1 MKAKTLFS
9 RFRGLAAAT
18 LLVALF
24 AGACTKVDEPIPIP
38 DPDPATY
45 TIKGEVYNNNTGL
58 AISGVAVKI
67 GTLTGTT
74 DNAGKFQFAN
84 LTSAGKYTIE
94 LTKTGFMPVTV
105 SLEFPAGRPNE
116 AHIFTVSTMM
126 VPYVPGG
133 AFISPSTG
141 GTLFIE
147 GGATDANLVMAPNT
161 VAKDESGATIKT
173 AFQILAVQ
181 TNDQVVGAVQNP
193 PLKVFNFGPNGY
205 TFSPALILKI
215 DNPLG
220 NYRYSNL
227 VLQYFKNNAWETQ
240 TTPVTYDAASNDY
253 LTSITHFSM
262 YKVAFDVPVTTGTAP
277 QANIKVYDSLKINR
291 GLTSVS
297 WNNWKYQKKSG
308 YIFAQSL
315 ETTLT
320 NLGITGS
327 DQSQIIESIND
338 VVKFYNNGIAPQQSF
353 TLIDETKVESKSI
366 PSMTMLFVTGKQN
379 FTTKTYQ
386 VKLTKLSDNSEKVI
400 TFSTIHSG
408 SVELLFVPEAYDQHA
423 HGQYY
428 NHDSGLGGGGTV

>member
-1 MKAKTLFS
+1 MKAKTLFIKL
-9 RFRGLAAAT
+9 RGMALAT
-18 LLVALF
+18 LLASLF

-74 DNAGKFQFAN
+74 DHAGKFQFAN
-84 LTSAGKYTIE
+84 LTTSGKYTIE

-116 AHIFTVSTMM
+116 AHIFTVSAMM

-173 AFQILAVQ
+173 SFQIQAVQ
-181 TNDQVVGAVQNP
+181 TNDPGVGTDNNIP
-193 PLKVFNFGPNGY
+193 FKVFNFGPDGY
-205 TFSPALILKI
+205 TFSPPLQLKV
-215 DNPLG
+215 DNPLI
-220 NYRYSNL
+220 NYYFSNI

-240 TTPVTYDAASNDY
+240 STPVTYDPVSNDY
-253 LTSITHFSM
+253 VTSISHFSK
-262 YKVAFDVPVTTGTAP
+262 YRLTFQDILKSSYSVAGL
-277 QANIKVYDSLKINR
+277 KVYDSLKINR
-291 GLTSVS
+291 GLTNATWS
-297 WNNWKYQKKSG
+297 NWKYQKKSG
-308 YIFAQSL
+308 WVFSEPL

-320 NLGITGS
+320 NLGYTGS
-327 DQSQIIESIND
+327 DKDLLVLYING
-338 VVKFYNNGIAPQQSF
+338 VANMLTYGLSSGTSF
-353 TLIDETKVESKSI
+353 ALSDETALNQKNI
-366 PSMTMLFVTGKQN
+366 PSMTMLFVKGEQTFKTID
-379 FTTKTYQ
+379 FTITLYDRRK
-386 VKLTKLSDNSEKVI
+386 EKF
-400 TFSTIHSG
+400 TFIPIKIIEAG
-408 SVELLFVPEAYDQHA
+408 SVVLTFTPEAYDNHA
-423 HGQYY
+423 HGKYY
-428 NHDSGLGGGGTV
+428 NHDSGLGGGGSI

>member
-1 MKAKTLFS
+1 MKAKTLFL
-9 RFRGLAAAT
+9 RLRGMALAT
-18 LLVALF
+18 LLAALF

-173 AFQILAVQ
+173 SFQIQAVQ
-181 TNDQVVGAVQNP
+181 TNDPGVGTDNNIP
-193 PLKVFNFGPNGY
+193 FKVFNFGPDGY
-205 TFSPALILKI
+205 TFSPPLQLKV
-215 DNPLG
+215 DNPMS
-220 NYRYSNL
+220 NYRFSDIA
-227 VLQYFKNNAWETQ
+227 LQYFKNNAWETQ
-240 TTPVTYDAASNDY
+240 STPVTYDPVLNVY
-253 LTSITHFSM
+253 VTSISHFSS
-262 YKVAFDVPVTTGTAP
+262 YSLAINFPRIESSSTAG
-277 QANIKVYDSLKINR
+277 IKVYDSLKINR
-291 GLTSVS
+291 GLTNATWS
-297 WNNWKYQKKSG
+297 NWKYQKKSG
-308 YIFAQSL
+308 WVFSEPL

-320 NLGITGS
+320 NLGITGVDK
-327 DQSQIIESIND
+327 DQLAEVINQIGRLLSGG
-338 VVKFYNNGIAPQQSF
+338 FTPGTSF
-353 TLIDETKVESKSI
+353 TLSDETAVNLKNI
-366 PSMTMLFVTGKQN
+366 PSMTMLFVKGEQSFLSYSFNLNVYYRNSNTKVSIPIKLIGAKN
-379 FTTKTYQ
+379 VVLSFT
-386 VKLTKLSDNSEKVI
+386 
-400 TFSTIHSG
+400 
-408 SVELLFVPEAYDQHA
+408 PEAYDNHA
-423 HGQYY
+423 HGKYY
-428 NHDSGLGGGGTV
+428 NHDSGLGGGGTI

>member
-1 MKAKTLFS
+1 MKAKTLFLRLS
-9 RFRGLAAAT
+9 GMAFAT
-18 LLVALF
+18 LLAALF
-24 AGACTKVDEPIPIP
+24 AGSCTKVDEPIPIP

-84 LTSAGKYTIE
+84 LTTAGKYTIE

-116 AHIFTVSTMM
+116 AHIFTVSAMM

-173 AFQILAVQ
+173 SFQIQAVQ
-181 TNDQVVGAVQNP
+181 TNDPGVGTDNNIP
-193 PLKVFNFGPNGY
+193 FKVFNFGPDGY
-205 TFSPALILKI
+205 TFSPPLQLKV
-215 DNPLG
+215 DNPLI
-220 NYRYSNL
+220 NYYFSNI

-240 TTPVTYDAASNDY
+240 STPVTYDPVSNDY
-253 LTSITHFSM
+253 VTSISHFSK
-262 YKVAFDVPVTTGTAP
+262 YRLTFQDILKSSYSVAGL
-277 QANIKVYDSLKINR
+277 KVYDSLKINR
-291 GLTSVS
+291 GLTNATWS
-297 WNNWKYQKKSG
+297 NWKYQKKSG
-308 YIFAQSL
+308 WVFSEPL

-320 NLGITGS
+320 NLGYTGS
-327 DQSQIIESIND
+327 DKDLLVLYING
-338 VVKFYNNGIAPQQSF
+338 VANMLTYGLSSGTSF
-353 TLIDETKVESKSI
+353 ALSDETALNQKNI
-366 PSMTMLFVTGKQN
+366 PSMTMLFVKGEQTFKTID
-379 FTTKTYQ
+379 FTITLYDRRK
-386 VKLTKLSDNSEKVI
+386 EKF
-400 TFSTIHSG
+400 TFIPIKIIEAG
-408 SVELLFVPEAYDQHA
+408 SVVLTFTPEAYDNHA
-423 HGQYY
+423 HGKYY
-428 NHDSGLGGGGTV
+428 NHDSGLGGGGSI

>member
-1 MKAKTLFS
+1 MKAKTLFIKL
-9 RFRGLAAAT
+9 RGMALAT
-18 LLVALF
+18 LLASLF

-84 LTSAGKYTIE
+84 LTTAGKYTIE

-116 AHIFTVSTMM
+116 AHIFTVSAMM

-173 AFQILAVQ
+173 SFQIQAVQ
-181 TNDQVVGAVQNP
+181 TNDPGVGTDNNIP
-193 PLKVFNFGPNGY
+193 FKVFNFGPDGY
-205 TFSPALILKI
+205 TFSPPLQLKV
-215 DNPLG
+215 DNPLI
-220 NYRYSNL
+220 NYYFSNI

-240 TTPVTYDAASNDY
+240 STPVTYDPVSNDY
-253 LTSITHFSM
+253 VTSISHFSK
-262 YKVAFDVPVTTGTAP
+262 YRLTFQDILKSSYSVAGL
-277 QANIKVYDSLKINR
+277 KVYDSLKINR
-291 GLTSVS
+291 GLTNATWS
-297 WNNWKYQKKSG
+297 NWKYQKKSG
-308 YIFAQSL
+308 WVFSEPL

-320 NLGITGS
+320 NLGYTGS
-327 DQSQIIESIND
+327 DKDLLVLYING
-338 VVKFYNNGIAPQQSF
+338 VANMLTYGLSSGTSF
-353 TLIDETKVESKSI
+353 ALSDETALNQKNI
-366 PSMTMLFVTGKQN
+366 PSMTMLFVKGEQTFKTID
-379 FTTKTYQ
+379 FTITLYDRRK
-386 VKLTKLSDNSEKVI
+386 EKF
-400 TFSTIHSG
+400 TFIPIKIIEAG
-408 SVELLFVPEAYDQHA
+408 SVVLTFTPEAYDNHA
-423 HGQYY
+423 HGKYY
-428 NHDSGLGGGGTV
+428 NHDSGLGGGGSI

>member
-1 MKAKTLFS
+1 MKAKTLFIKL
-9 RFRGLAAAT
+9 RGMALAT
-18 LLVALF
+18 LLAALF

-84 LTSAGKYTIE
+84 LTTAGKYTIE

-116 AHIFTVSTMM
+116 AHIFTVSAMM

-173 AFQILAVQ
+173 SFQIQAVQ
-181 TNDQVVGAVQNP
+181 TNDPGVGTDNNIP
-193 PLKVFNFGPNGY
+193 FKVFNFGPDGY
-205 TFSPALILKI
+205 TFSPPLQLKV
-215 DNPLG
+215 DNPMT
-220 NYRYSNL
+220 NYRFADIA
-227 VLQYFKNNAWETQ
+227 LQYFKNNAWETQ
-240 TTPVTYDAASNDY
+240 STPVTYDPVLNDY
-253 LTSITHFSM
+253 VTSISHFSS
-262 YKVAFDVPVTTGTAP
+262 YRLAVNFVRVESSSTAG
-277 QANIKVYDSLKINR
+277 IKVYDSLKINR
-291 GLTSVS
+291 GLTNATWS
-297 WNNWKYQKKSG
+297 NWKYQKKSG
-308 YIFAQSL
+308 WVFSEPL

-320 NLGITGS
+320 NLGYTGS
-327 DQSQIIESIND
+327 DKDLLVLYING
-338 VVKFYNNGIAPQQSF
+338 VANMLTYGLSSGTSF
-353 TLIDETKVESKSI
+353 ALSDETALNQKNI
-366 PSMTMLFVTGKQN
+366 PSMTMLFVKGEQTFKTID
-379 FTTKTYQ
+379 FTITLYDRRK
-386 VKLTKLSDNSEKVI
+386 EKF
-400 TFSTIHSG
+400 TFIPIKIIEAG
-408 SVELLFVPEAYDQHA
+408 SVVLTFTPEAYDNHA
-423 HGQYY
+423 HGKYY
-428 NHDSGLGGGGTV
+428 NHDSGLGGGGTI